1 LQVCIGSLLLLL
13 LNVDSRLLS
22 HIRPSSRFAP
32 TLTVTTVVLYSAA
45 LLDSVLLDPH
55 GVLDWMFGLLEL
67 SAISCT
73 LPVAA
78 CLCAMAWQQR
88 SLRLD
93 ICVVFTAPL
102 YVVLFITGETYSSWA
117 LASCGLAASYWLIK
131 YKLDY
136 EQFR

>member
-1 LQVCIGSLLLLL
+1 MLLLL

-22 HIRPSSRFAP
+22 HVRPSGRSAP
-32 TLTVTTVVLYSAA
+32 SFTVSTIVLYSAT

-55 GVLDWMFGLLEL
+55 GVLDWIFGLLEL

-78 CLCAMAWQQR
+78 CLSAMVWRER
-88 SLRLD
+88 SLRLNV
-93 ICVVFTAPL
+93 CVVFTAPL
-102 YVVLFITGETYSSWA
+102 YVVLFITGETYASWV

-131 YKLDY
+131 FKLDY